1 MLIAKGYSV
10 RFILDSG
17 HKFSAPRGAALLHD
31 PSGKDWPAC
40 SGLVLV
46 IQRTG
51 EEISDSKA
59 DDYFGSQPM
68 KGRVALPPKSLS
80 DWKRLGMIDEIEYS
94 RRRPRGLPADNKGDY
109 FHPFK
114 GEAVLYRRGRTY
126 RMELMKSCVWNWR
139 GIVRP

>member
-68 KGRVALPPKSLS
+68 KGRVALPPKPLS
-80 DWKRLGMIDEIEYS
+80 PCKRLAMIAQSAYS
-94 RRRPRGLPADNKGDY
+94 LRPPLR
-109 FHPFK
+109 
-114 GEAVLYRRGRTY
+114 
-126 RMELMKSCVWNWR
+126 
-139 GIVRP
+139 

>member
-40 SGLVLV
+40 AGLVLV
-46 IQRTG
+46 IQRAG

-114 GEAVLYRRGRTY
+114 GDAVLHPRRRADPATPDSNFFSLFS
-126 RMELMKSCVWNWR
+126 RR
-139 GIVRP
+139 Q

>member
-94 RRRPRGLPADNKGDY
+94 RRRPLGLPADNKGDY

-114 GEAVLYRRGRTY
+114 GEAVLYPRGAAFPRQLVKNY
-126 RMELMKSCVWNWR
+126 VFELGSLAW
-139 GIVRP
+139 

>member
-80 DWKRLGMIDEIEYS
+80 DWKRLGMIDELEYS

-114 GEAVLYRRGRTY
+114 GEAVLYRRGRAY
-126 RMELMKSCVWNWR
+126 RMELAKSCVWNWR